1 MTTDHD
7 EEPTMDPVQYLL
19 DAHQFGQCL
28 LKYPVALDSR
38 DFDLL
43 ESLFTPD
50 ARIDI
55 PAAGVFDPAGYR
67 AASAAGLGRLDAT
80 QHFVGQPL
88 LKIEGDRAWARSYL
102 LAQHAVNALAP
113 AGTLTIGAWYNDE
126 LVRREGS
133 WLIAARTGNAVWWSG
148 NPAVLGLEG
157 VPNAFPRHEG
167 HLSPAWLGS

>member
-1 MTTDHD
+1 MPTTRA
-7 EEPTMDPVQYLL
+7 TRATRL
-19 DAHQFGQCL
+19 FG
-28 LKYPVALDSR
+28 VALTGSA
-38 DFDLL
+38 LL
-43 ESLFTPD
+43 AL
-50 ARIDI
+50 
-55 PAAGVFDPAGYR
+55 AACGSPTDEP
-67 AASAAGLGRLDAT
+67 AASASGDAT
-80 QHFVGQPL
+80 ASAATCTPETMKTL
-88 LKIEGDRAWARSYL
+88 T
-102 LAQHAVNALAP
+102 

>member
-1 MTTDHD
+1 
-7 EEPTMDPVQYLL
+7 MDPVQYLL
-19 DAHQFGQCL
+19 DAHQIGQCL

-67 AASAAGLGRLDAT
+67 AASEAGLGRLDAT
-80 QHFVGQPL
+80 QHFVGQPV

-102 LAQHAVNALAP
+102 LAQHALNALAP

>member
-1 MTTDHD
+1 
-7 EEPTMDPVQYLL
+7 MDNAQYLF
-19 DAHQFGQCL
+19 DAHQIGQCL

-67 AASAAGLGRLDAT
+67 AASEAGLGRLDAT
-80 QHFVGQPL
+80 QHFVGQPVL
-88 LKIEGDRAWARSYL
+88 NIEGDRAWARSYL

-113 AGTLTIGAWYNDE
+113 HGTLKIGAWYNDE
-126 LVRREGS
+126 LRRIDGR
-133 WLIAARTGNAVWWSG
+133 WLISARTGNAVWWEG
-148 NPAVLGLEG
+148 NPAVLGLDG
-157 VPNAFPRHEG
+157 MPNAFPRHAG
-167 HLSPAWLGS
+167 HDSPPWLRPSTRG